1 VLVAVLLIPV
11 GVVVY
16 LSFTNSSLDSTG
28 PLRNVGLAN
37 YKLDVFS
44 GTFASALWVTSLI
57 TMLSVIIQ
65 FPIGYALAEALHRQ
79 LRGTK
84 IFQSILLVPM
94 LLTPVAVGLM
104 WRLLFDPDLGAVT
117 WLISL
122 VTRGPNPNF
131 LGSQAL
137 AVGALLFVNA
147 WMNIPFIMIMFLAGL
162 QGLPQEPMEAALMD
176 GSTPLQT
183 MIYIKLPLLAPVI
196 WVIFLIR
203 VITDWKL
210 FDIVYSLTQGGPGAS
225 TQTVSFLNYQLGFNF
240 FLTGQA
246 AATAVAIAV
255 LAMPLY
261 FAFSR
266 VMSSRL

>member
-1 VLVAVLLIPV
+1 
-11 GVVVY
+11 
-16 LSFTNSSLDSTG
+16 
-28 PLRNVGLAN
+28 
-37 YKLDVFS
+37 
-44 GTFASALWVTSLI
+44 
-57 TMLSVIIQ
+57 
-65 FPIGYALAEALHRQ
+65 
-79 LRGTK
+79 
-84 IFQSILLVPM
+84 
-94 LLTPVAVGLM
+94 
-104 WRLLFDPDLGAVT
+104 
-117 WLISL
+117 
-122 VTRGPNPNF
+122 
-131 LGSQAL
+131 
-137 AVGALLFVNA
+137 
-147 WMNIPFIMIMFLAGL
+147 
-162 QGLPQEPMEAALMD
+162 MEAALMD